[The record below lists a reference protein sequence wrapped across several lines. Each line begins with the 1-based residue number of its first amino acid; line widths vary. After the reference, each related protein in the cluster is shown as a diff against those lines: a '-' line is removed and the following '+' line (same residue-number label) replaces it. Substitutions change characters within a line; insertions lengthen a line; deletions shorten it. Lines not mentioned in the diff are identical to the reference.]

1 VSLDGLLEQLSG
13 SGLVAFAHAHPGGA
27 AECAV
32 SVNTKK
38 GPKDPVQ
45 RGEMTHLS
53 QTTSKAGF
61 NRRAASRR
69 DLAAGMLLR
78 PSSNRATLLRRTERR
93 RERKK
98 WEPMSSRK
106 RRRRRRRGGG
116 RQSVREREER
126 VGRDD
131 LQHGTLDGSS
141 LRRVQTGQRRLQ
153 QQAVPCVGLRRTRT
167 QAIEG

>member
-27 AECAV
+27 AVCGV
-32 SVNTKK
+32 SQQKER
-38 GPKDPVQ
+38 PDHHKDPAQ

-78 PSSNRATLLRRTERR
+78 PSSNRATLG
-93 RERKK
+93 REEVGTDELKK
-98 WEPMSSRK
+98 EKK
-106 RRRRRRRGGG
+106 RGG
-116 RQSVREREER
+116 RQSVRE
-126 VGRDD
+126 
-131 LQHGTLDGSS
+131 
-141 LRRVQTGQRRLQ
+141 
-153 QQAVPCVGLRRTRT
+153 
-167 QAIEG
+167 